1 MLEDSSIIDY
11 INNEIENE
19 FIDFKLNIYD
29 WSNAKSKG
37 DFLNDIICLANSNA
51 KGDKY
56 IITGVKV
63 KPDGERKIKGI
74 ETSEAKDSAIYQE
87 LVTENIEPSISIE
100 FKIIGYDSKKFGIF
114 RIFECND
121 RPYLLKKKYG
131 NYERGYIKVR
141 KGSRNTNISRYILD
155 SIYKEKNSNNKSQF
169 KISGIVN
176 GKISDDI
183 VLNSYDFFPDFYEE
197 KDNLKKLIK
206 EINNFEI
213 DDFEENNEKILN
225 TPLTNSLFKSE
236 AIKLDEEVIENIK
249 SFAKAVEIKLDHNF
263 FYIGNVS
270 KCFDGFSSSNG
281 YLGPL
286 AKYKETGSMK
296 SLKKYK
302 LILDLDNR
310 IKRVLEWLVFL
321 DEIKDYKFIQLAIS
335 EIGNISN
342 EEIEVNIE
350 LPKDTYIDT
359 EEFPKVHEDIREE
372 LNREYSRKMFMPE
385 YENDI
390 SDFRRMPLS
399 TNLHISSSP
408 TFPFYDSSVESI
420 DTIYDFIDY
429 DVLEKQDK
437 TIINFTIKN
446 IKVGE
451 TMVFPGNII
460 IKNKIDSIGY
470 SIISKNSKNK
480 HIGKLI
486 IKK

>member
-37 DFLNDIICLANSNA
+37 DFLTDIICLANSNP

-321 DEIKDYKFIQLAIS
+321 DEIKDYC
-335 EIGNISN
+335 
-342 EEIEVNIE
+342 
-350 LPKDTYIDT
+350 
-359 EEFPKVHEDIREE
+359 
-372 LNREYSRKMFMPE
+372 
-385 YENDI
+385 
-390 SDFRRMPLS
+390 
-399 TNLHISSSP
+399 
-408 TFPFYDSSVESI
+408 
-420 DTIYDFIDY
+420 
-429 DVLEKQDK
+429 
-437 TIINFTIKN
+437 
-446 IKVGE
+446 
-451 TMVFPGNII
+451 
-460 IKNKIDSIGY
+460 
-470 SIISKNSKNK
+470 
-480 HIGKLI
+480 
-486 IKK
+486 